1 MKSVLIPDE
10 EGGTRLVPMVV
21 VVPERTAD
29 AIAAVAQ
36 RHDLGTTLN
45 AMCERAGWT
54 PEMLIAGRVLSRTFD
69 PTKEN
74 TP

>member
-21 VVPERTAD
+21 VVPESTVD
-29 AIAAVAQ
+29 ALAAVAE
-36 RHDLGTTLN
+36 RHDLGPVLNTL
-45 AMCERAGWT
+45 CERAGWT
-54 PEMLIAGRVLSRTFD
+54 PEMLIAGRVLRQAF
-69 PTKEN
+69 PNHQEN